1 MSSDIKIKVQSFG
14 RFLSNMVMPNIGAFI
29 AWGIITALFIPTGW
43 LPNETLAKLVGP
55 MITYL
60 LPLLIGYTGGKLV
73 GGERGGVV
81 GAITTMGVIVGAD
94 MPMFLG
100 SMIAGPLGGWC
111 IKHFDRWVD
120 GKIKSGFE
128 MLVNNF
134 SAGII
139 GMILAILAF
148 LGIGPIVE
156 ALSKMLAAGVNFMVV
171 HDMLPLASI
180 FVEPAK
186 ILFLNNAIN
195 HGIFSPLGIQQSHEL
210 GKSIFFLIEANPG
223 PGMGVLLA
231 YMFFGRGSAK
241 QSAGGAAIIHFLGG
255 IHEIYFPYVLMNPR
269 LILAVILGGM
279 TGVFTLTILGGGL
292 VSPASPGSILAVLAM
307 TPKGAYFANIAG
319 VCAAMAVSFVV
330 SAILLKTSKVKE
342 EDDIEAATR
351 RMQDMKAESKGAS
364 PLSAGDVTN
373 DLSHVRKIIVACDAG
388 VFMSSDIKI
397 KVQSFGRFLSN
408 MVMPNIGAFIAWGII
423 TALFIP
429 TGWLPN
435 ETLAKLVGPMITY
448 LLPLLIGYTGGKLV
462 GGERG
467 GVVGAITTMGV
478 IVGADMPMFLGSMI
492 AGPLGGWCI
501 KHFDRWVDGKI
512 KSGFEMLVNNFSAGI
527 IGMILAILA
536 FLGIGPIVEA
546 LSKMLAAGV
555 NFMVVHDML
564 PLASIFV
571 EPAKILF
578 LNNAINHGI
587 FSPLG
592 IQQSH
597 ELGKSIFFLI
607 EANPGPGM
615 GVLLAYMFFGR
626 GSAKQ
631 SAGGAAIIHFLG
643 GIHEIY
649 FPYVL
654 MNPRLILAVILG
666 GMTGVFTLT
675 ILGGGLVSPASPGS
689 ILAVLAMTPKGAY
702 FANIAGV
709 CAAMAVSFVVSAILL
724 KTSKVKE
731 EDDIEAATR
740 RMQDMKAESKGASPL
755 SAGDVTNDLSHV
767 RKIIVACDAGM
778 GSSAM
783 GAGVL
788 RKKIQDAGLSQIS
801 VTNSAI
807 NNLPPDVDLVITHRD
822 LTERAMRQVPQA
834 QHISLTNFLDSG
846 LYTSL
851 TERLVAAQRHTA
863 NEEKVKDSLKDSF
876 DDSSANLFK
885 LGAENIF
892 LGRKAAT
899 KEEAI
904 RFAGEQLVKGGYVE
918 PEYVQAMLDRE
929 KLTPTYLG
937 ESIAVP
943 HGTVEAKDRVLKT
956 GVVFCQYPEGVRFGE
971 EEDDI
976 ARLVIGIAARNNEH
990 IQVITSL
997 TNALDDESVIERLAH
1012 TTSVDEVL
1020 ELLAGRK

>member
-100 SMIAGPLGGWC
+100 SMIAGPLGGWA
-111 IKHFDRWVD
+111 IKKFDVWVD

-148 LGIGPIVE
+148 LGIGPAVE
-156 ALSKMLAAGVNFMVV
+156 VLSKILAAGVNFMVA
-171 HDMLPLASI
+171 HEMLPLASI

-279 TGVFTLTILGGGL
+279 TGVFPLTILNGGL

-307 TPKGAYFANIAG
+307 TPKGAYFANIAAII
-319 VCAAMAVSFVV
+319 AAMAVSFVV
-330 SAILLKTSKVKE
+330 AAVLLKTSKVKE

-351 RMQDMKAESKGAS
+351 RMQDMKAQSKGGAT
-364 PLSAGDVTN
+364 PLAAGDV
-373 DLSHVRKIIVACDAG
+373 A
-388 VFMSSDIKI
+388 
-397 KVQSFGRFLSN
+397 
-408 MVMPNIGAFIAWGII
+408 
-423 TALFIP
+423 
-429 TGWLPN
+429 
-435 ETLAKLVGPMITY
+435 
-448 LLPLLIGYTGGKLV
+448 
-462 GGERG
+462 
-467 GVVGAITTMGV
+467 
-478 IVGADMPMFLGSMI
+478 
-492 AGPLGGWCI
+492 
-501 KHFDRWVDGKI
+501 
-512 KSGFEMLVNNFSAGI
+512 
-527 IGMILAILA
+527 
-536 FLGIGPIVEA
+536 
-546 LSKMLAAGV
+546 
-555 NFMVVHDML
+555 
-564 PLASIFV
+564 
-571 EPAKILF
+571 
-578 LNNAINHGI
+578 
-587 FSPLG
+587 
-592 IQQSH
+592 
-597 ELGKSIFFLI
+597 
-607 EANPGPGM
+607 
-615 GVLLAYMFFGR
+615 
-626 GSAKQ
+626 
-631 SAGGAAIIHFLG
+631 
-643 GIHEIY
+643 
-649 FPYVL
+649 
-654 MNPRLILAVILG
+654 
-666 GMTGVFTLT
+666 
-675 ILGGGLVSPASPGS
+675 
-689 ILAVLAMTPKGAY
+689 
-702 FANIAGV
+702 
-709 CAAMAVSFVVSAILL
+709 
-724 KTSKVKE
+724 
-731 EDDIEAATR
+731 
-740 RMQDMKAESKGASPL
+740 
-755 SAGDVTNDLSHV
+755 NDLSHV

-788 RKKIQDAGLSQIS
+788 RKKVQDAGLSNIS

-851 TERLVAAQRHTA
+851 TERLVSAQRHTD
-863 NEEKVKDSLKDSF
+863 NEEKVRDSLKDSF
-876 DDSSANLFK
+876 DASDTNLFK

-904 RFAGEQLVKGGYVE
+904 LFAGEQLVKGGYVE

-929 KLTPTYLG
+929 KLTSTYLG

-943 HGTVEAKDRVLKT
+943 HGTIEAKDRVLKT
-956 GVVFCQYPEGVRFGE
+956 GIVFCQYPEGVRFGE
-971 EEDDI
+971 EEDEV

-997 TNALDDESVIERLAH
+997 TNALDDESVIERLAK
-1012 TTSVDEVL
+1012 TTSVEEVL
-1020 ELLAGRK
+1020 TLLKA

>member
-60 LPLLIGYTGGKLV
+60 LPLLIGFTGGRLV
-73 GGERGGVV
+73 GGDRGGVV

-100 SMIAGPLGGWC
+100 AMIAGPLGGYC
-111 IKHFDRWVD
+111 IKKFDAAVD

-148 LGIGPIVE
+148 LGIGPAVE
-156 ALSKMLAAGVNFMVV
+156 VLSKALAAGVNFMVV

-269 LILAVILGGM
+269 LLLAVILGGM
-279 TGVFTLTILGGGL
+279 TGVFTLSVLNGGL

-307 TPKGAYFANIAG
+307 TPKGAYFANITAIL
-319 VCAAMAVSFVV
+319 AALVVSFVI
-330 SAILLKTSKVKE
+330 SSILLKTSKVKE
-342 EDDIEAATR
+342 EDEDIEAATR
-351 RMQDMKAESKGAS
+351 RVQDMKAESKGA
-364 PLSAGDVTN
+364 T
-373 DLSHVRKIIVACDAG
+373 
-388 VFMSSDIKI
+388 
-397 KVQSFGRFLSN
+397 
-408 MVMPNIGAFIAWGII
+408 
-423 TALFIP
+423 
-429 TGWLPN
+429 
-435 ETLAKLVGPMITY
+435 
-448 LLPLLIGYTGGKLV
+448 
-462 GGERG
+462 
-467 GVVGAITTMGV
+467 
-478 IVGADMPMFLGSMI
+478 
-492 AGPLGGWCI
+492 
-501 KHFDRWVDGKI
+501 
-512 KSGFEMLVNNFSAGI
+512 
-527 IGMILAILA
+527 
-536 FLGIGPIVEA
+536 
-546 LSKMLAAGV
+546 
-555 NFMVVHDML
+555 
-564 PLASIFV
+564 
-571 EPAKILF
+571 
-578 LNNAINHGI
+578 
-587 FSPLG
+587 
-592 IQQSH
+592 
-597 ELGKSIFFLI
+597 
-607 EANPGPGM
+607 
-615 GVLLAYMFFGR
+615 
-626 GSAKQ
+626 
-631 SAGGAAIIHFLG
+631 
-643 GIHEIY
+643 
-649 FPYVL
+649 
-654 MNPRLILAVILG
+654 
-666 GMTGVFTLT
+666 
-675 ILGGGLVSPASPGS
+675 
-689 ILAVLAMTPKGAY
+689 
-702 FANIAGV
+702 
-709 CAAMAVSFVVSAILL
+709 
-724 KTSKVKE
+724 
-731 EDDIEAATR
+731 
-740 RMQDMKAESKGASPL
+740 PL

-788 RKKIQDAGLSQIS
+788 RKKVQDAGLTNIS

-807 NNLPPDVDLVITHRD
+807 NSLPPDVDLVITHRD

-851 TERLVAAQRHTA
+851 TERLVAAQRHTD
-863 NEEKVKDSLKDSF
+863 NEVKVTTSLKDSF
-876 DDSSANLFK
+876 DETNSNLFK

-892 LGRKAAT
+892 LGLSANT

-956 GVVFCQYPEGVRFGE
+956 GVVFCQYPQGVRFGE

-997 TNALDDESVIERLAH
+997 TNALDDETVIERLAQ
-1012 TTSVDEVL
+1012 TSSVEEVL
-1020 ELLAGRK
+1020 ALLNK

>member
-100 SMIAGPLGGWC
+100 SMIAGPLGGWA
-111 IKHFDRWVD
+111 IKKFDVWVD

-148 LGIGPIVE
+148 LGIGPAVE
-156 ALSKMLAAGVNFMVV
+156 VLSKILAAGVNFMVA
-171 HDMLPLASI
+171 HEMLPLASI

-279 TGVFTLTILGGGL
+279 TGVFTLTILNGGL

-307 TPKGAYFANIAG
+307 TPKGAYFANIAAII
-319 VCAAMAVSFVV
+319 AAMAVSFVV
-330 SAILLKTSKVKE
+330 AAVLLKTSKVKE

-351 RMQDMKAESKGAS
+351 RMQDMKAQSKGGAT
-364 PLSAGDVTN
+364 PLAAGDV
-373 DLSHVRKIIVACDAG
+373 A
-388 VFMSSDIKI
+388 
-397 KVQSFGRFLSN
+397 
-408 MVMPNIGAFIAWGII
+408 
-423 TALFIP
+423 
-429 TGWLPN
+429 
-435 ETLAKLVGPMITY
+435 
-448 LLPLLIGYTGGKLV
+448 
-462 GGERG
+462 
-467 GVVGAITTMGV
+467 
-478 IVGADMPMFLGSMI
+478 
-492 AGPLGGWCI
+492 
-501 KHFDRWVDGKI
+501 
-512 KSGFEMLVNNFSAGI
+512 
-527 IGMILAILA
+527 
-536 FLGIGPIVEA
+536 
-546 LSKMLAAGV
+546 
-555 NFMVVHDML
+555 
-564 PLASIFV
+564 
-571 EPAKILF
+571 
-578 LNNAINHGI
+578 
-587 FSPLG
+587 
-592 IQQSH
+592 
-597 ELGKSIFFLI
+597 
-607 EANPGPGM
+607 
-615 GVLLAYMFFGR
+615 
-626 GSAKQ
+626 
-631 SAGGAAIIHFLG
+631 
-643 GIHEIY
+643 
-649 FPYVL
+649 
-654 MNPRLILAVILG
+654 
-666 GMTGVFTLT
+666 
-675 ILGGGLVSPASPGS
+675 
-689 ILAVLAMTPKGAY
+689 
-702 FANIAGV
+702 
-709 CAAMAVSFVVSAILL
+709 
-724 KTSKVKE
+724 
-731 EDDIEAATR
+731 
-740 RMQDMKAESKGASPL
+740 
-755 SAGDVTNDLSHV
+755 NDLSHV

-788 RKKIQDAGLSQIS
+788 RKKVQDAGLSNIS

-851 TERLVAAQRHTA
+851 TERLVSAQRHTD
-863 NEEKVKDSLKDSF
+863 NEEKVRDSLKDSF
-876 DDSSANLFK
+876 DASDTNLFK

-904 RFAGEQLVKGGYVE
+904 LFAGEQLVKGGFVE

-929 KLTPTYLG
+929 KLTSTYLG

-943 HGTVEAKDRVLKT
+943 HGTIEAKDRVLKT
-956 GVVFCQYPEGVRFGE
+956 GIVFCQYPEGVRFGE
-971 EEDDI
+971 EEDEV

-997 TNALDDESVIERLAH
+997 TNALDDESVIERLAK
-1012 TTSVDEVL
+1012 TTSVEEVL
-1020 ELLAGRK
+1020 TLLKA